1 MQITK
6 LVLVNFSSYEGKTVF
21 DFTVK
26 KEQPIILIGGLNGA
40 GKTSIFTAIK
50 IALYGPLAFGYTGN
64 NTFYS
69 KKIRGFINDKAFQT
83 QPFTSGISIEVKVKK
98 EREIKYYTINR
109 NWHIIDSKIEES
121 YSVYEGNK
129 PLEYTDRIL
138 FESYILNIIPI
149 DLFEF
154 FLFDGEEVGTIFASD
169 GYNKYVKN
177 ALLTMCGIDD
187 FEILQHFCR
196 NYNGRIESKEEM
208 DLNDQYQNLVD
219 KIAETEKAI
228 TACES
233 ILNDNMQKMSTLRT
247 IIEQRETE
255 FVRSGGLPPEEVKI
269 LEKNVLKY
277 DKEREVI
284 AQEIKSFFEDL
295 MPFFIMKDM
304 ISQLKQQ
311 IKYEEKA
318 SIHEYII
325 NMLSKEF
332 ISNIVADKTKKDNGI
347 SEALYEAI
355 VKKFEVANGAFDE
368 MIFDFSKAEMGQVLN
383 LADAVTSFDSKEFT
397 KKINDKDKMDK
408 RVRSIRKR
416 LKNAL
421 SEEDAKKYTDE
432 IERSKQDIER
442 LELESLQKKNEKIEL
457 ESKLQVLNS
466 ELNSLR
472 EKIRD
477 NAQKRHVLDLST
489 SISQMMERLIS
500 DSMISIRKQLS
511 KR

>member
-318 SIHEYII
+318 SIHDYII

-332 ISNIVADKTKKDNGI
+332 ISNIVADKTK
-347 SEALYEAI
+347 
-355 VKKFEVANGAFDE
+355 
-368 MIFDFSKAEMGQVLN
+368 
-383 LADAVTSFDSKEFT
+383 
-397 KKINDKDKMDK
+397 
-408 RVRSIRKR
+408 
-416 LKNAL
+416 
-421 SEEDAKKYTDE
+421 
-432 IERSKQDIER
+432 
-442 LELESLQKKNEKIEL
+442 
-457 ESKLQVLNS
+457 
-466 ELNSLR
+466 
-472 EKIRD
+472 
-477 NAQKRHVLDLST
+477 
-489 SISQMMERLIS
+489 
-500 DSMISIRKQLS
+500 
-511 KR
+511 

>member
-1 MQITK
+1 M
-6 LVLVNFSSYEGKTVF
+6 
-21 DFTVK
+21 
-26 KEQPIILIGGLNGA
+26 
-40 GKTSIFTAIK
+40 
-50 IALYGPLAFGYTGN
+50 
-64 NTFYS
+64 
-69 KKIRGFINDKAFQT
+69 
-83 QPFTSGISIEVKVKK
+83 
-98 EREIKYYTINR
+98 
-109 NWHIIDSKIEES
+109 
-121 YSVYEGNK
+121 
-129 PLEYTDRIL
+129 
-138 FESYILNIIPI
+138 
-149 DLFEF
+149 FEF

-397 KKINDKDKMDK
+397 KKINDKIKWT
-408 RVRSIRKR
+408 RE
-416 LKNAL
+416 LGL
-421 SEEDAKKYTDE
+421 SGKD
-432 IERSKQDIER
+432 
-442 LELESLQKKNEKIEL
+442 
-457 ESKLQVLNS
+457 
-466 ELNSLR
+466 
-472 EKIRD
+472 
-477 NAQKRHVLDLST
+477 
-489 SISQMMERLIS
+489 
-500 DSMISIRKQLS
+500 
-511 KR
+511 

>member
-1 MQITK
+1 M
-6 LVLVNFSSYEGKTVF
+6 
-21 DFTVK
+21 
-26 KEQPIILIGGLNGA
+26 
-40 GKTSIFTAIK
+40 
-50 IALYGPLAFGYTGN
+50 
-64 NTFYS
+64 
-69 KKIRGFINDKAFQT
+69 
-83 QPFTSGISIEVKVKK
+83 
-98 EREIKYYTINR
+98 
-109 NWHIIDSKIEES
+109 
-121 YSVYEGNK
+121 
-129 PLEYTDRIL
+129 
-138 FESYILNIIPI
+138 
-149 DLFEF
+149 FEF

-421 SEEDAKKYTDE
+421 SEEDAKN
-432 IERSKQDIER
+432 I
-442 LELESLQKKNEKIEL
+442 
-457 ESKLQVLNS
+457 
-466 ELNSLR
+466 
-472 EKIRD
+472 
-477 NAQKRHVLDLST
+477 
-489 SISQMMERLIS
+489 QMR
-500 DSMISIRKQLS
+500 
-511 KR
+511 